1 MSATKQLREL
11 FPMGQEESPV
21 FREIT
26 DDEYRQLECGIYN
39 QWGRRLN
46 ITPRVLDEDGIWTGE
61 YKDWSHL
68 QVINVRQS
76 HFEYLNALWLF
87 KDQRPNRIFKH
98 YCKET
103 YIFDKKCIVI
113 QQLNHDFVSAKILTN
128 DEELKLYIEDVLA
141 FKPMSVVPKREIREI
156 NELEHHGMKFGSN
169 QINTN
174 VQILEEEVDKDGLVI
189 TNIDHF
195 DNYVYEIYDSLRNIY
210 KHINNRQAE
219 RLAEAQVVWLEEWI
233 EKPLTNEIDSIIPY
247 MTDEVIKTL
256 DKYTYRNRNFWDR
269 QACGSFLYKETKMK
283 VFDIDE
289 MEYVIVKGKRMEKIC
304 KELDIPITIGWDI
317 WKILNK
323 DKMEEIIQELYEE
336 YPL

>member
-1 MSATKQLREL
+1 MSATEALKEMFTIEEQ
-11 FPMGQEESPV
+11 ESPV
-21 FREIT
+21 FRKIS

-46 ITPRVLDEDGIWTGE
+46 ITPRVYEKGVWTGE

-68 QVINVRQS
+68 EVITVRQS
-76 HFEYLNALWLF
+76 YFEYLNALWLF

-98 YCKET
+98 YCKEA

-113 QQLNHDFVSAKILTN
+113 QQLEHDKVSAKILTN
-128 DEELKLYIEDVLA
+128 DEDLKIYIEDILA
-141 FKPMSVVPKREIREI
+141 FKPMSVVPTREIYEI

-169 QINTN
+169 QINVN
-174 VQILEEEVDKDGLVI
+174 VNTAEEELDENGLVI

-195 DNYVYEIYDSLRNIY
+195 DNYIYEVYDSLRNIF

-219 RLAEAQVVWLEEWI
+219 KLAEKQIIWLEEWL
-233 EKPLTNEIDSIIPY
+233 EKPLTNNIESILPY
-247 MTDEVIKTL
+247 MSEEVINRL
-256 DKYTYRNRNFWDR
+256 GKYTYQNKNFFDR
-269 QACGSFLYKETKMK
+269 QACGSLLYEETKMK
-283 VFDIDE
+283 VFSVDE
-289 MEYVIVKGKRMEKIC
+289 MDYVITKGRKMEKIC
-304 KELDIPITIGWDI
+304 QELDIPITIGWDI

-323 DKMEEIIQELYEE
+323 ETMKKVIAELYEE